1 VDAWARKFG
10 EIDGRAPSTVARKLS
25 TVSGF
30 YRYAVDEE
38 LIGRNPVSAV
48 RRPRV
53 GNESQSTGLSRDE
66 LAALLEA
73 ASAHSPR
80 TNALILLLAMNGL
93 RISEA
98 LGADVADLD
107 TERGHRVPRITRKGG
122 KRATVPLAPRTA
134 DAIDIYLQGRADG
147 PLFATSS
154 GRRLDQAAVWRL
166 LRRLAATAVPAKARS
181 IHPHDLRHAFVT
193 LAQLSTVA
201 ADASFDRVNNSGS
214 ARKAALLASA

>member
-1 VDAWARKFG
+1 
-10 EIDGRAPSTVARKLS
+10 
-25 TVSGF
+25 
-30 YRYAVDEE
+30 
-38 LIGRNPVSAV
+38 
-48 RRPRV
+48 
-53 GNESQSTGLSRDE
+53 
-66 LAALLEA
+66 
-73 ASAHSPR
+73 
-80 TNALILLLAMNGL
+80 MNGL